1 MAGLLK
7 PNAAYDL
14 VSALKETVSIPIHLH
29 THDTSGNGILTY
41 TKAIEAVLISS
52 M

>member
-29 THDTSGNGILTY
+29 TRYEWKWYINVYESN
-41 TKAIEAVLISS
+41 
-52 M
+52 

>member
-14 VSALKETVSIPIHLH
+14 VSALKETVSIPIHPAH
-29 THDTSGNGILTY
+29 TRYEWKWYINVYEGN
-41 TKAIEAVLISS
+41 
-52 M
+52 